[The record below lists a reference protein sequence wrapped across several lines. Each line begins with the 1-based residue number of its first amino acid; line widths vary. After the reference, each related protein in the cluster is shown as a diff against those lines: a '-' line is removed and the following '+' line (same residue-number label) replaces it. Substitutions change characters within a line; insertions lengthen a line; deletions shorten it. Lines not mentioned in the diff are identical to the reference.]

1 MERLVYLSLSKI
13 WVSTHEGFRTSTMV
27 RHTTSID
34 VCAFLNQELH
44 NLKVSILRGNVEAGG
59 SILV

>member
-1 MERLVYLSLSKI
+1 
-13 WVSTHEGFRTSTMV
+13 MV

-34 VCAFLNQELH
+34 VCTLLNEELH
-44 NLKVSILRGNVEAGG
+44 NLKVAILRGNVETGV